1 MDTPQAKTNIIL
13 LTDCLADLT
22 GGAERQIYELA
33 KGLDKDKFNVT
44 VASLECVGQAPRQL
58 VEGIGCRLET
68 FRVVRVYGLSGF
80 IQGLKFFRFL
90 KTARVDIVQTYHF
103 SSDIWGVFWAHLA
116 GVPVIISNRRDMGFW
131 RKNHH
136 APAYRFINRW
146 VKKIVTVTESVK
158 KMVIETE
165 GVAPSKVEVICN
177 GVDVSVGRQPSDVR
191 SLKEELG
198 IKENELVVIHVAN
211 LKPVKGHRFLLRAF
225 AEIIRQVPHVKLLLI
240 GKDELNGSL
249 HRLASQLDIANNVLF
264 LGTRQDVPDLLSAA
278 DICVLPSLSE
288 GMSNAIL
295 EYMAAGKP
303 VVATNVGGNPELIKN
318 GFNGFLVA
326 VENVEEL
333 KNALLALIKDA
344 GKRQAMGANGFTRVK
359 QEFSMEKMVRKYEE
373 LFNPGSLS

>member
-22 GGAERQIYELA
+22 GVAERQIYELA
-33 KGLDKDKFNVT
+33 KALDKNKFNVT
-44 VASLECVGQAPRQL
+44 IASLECVGQAPRHL
-58 VEGIGCRLET
+58 IEGIGCRLET

-90 KTARVDIVQTYHF
+90 KTTRVGIVQTYHF
-103 SSDIWGVFWAHLA
+103 SSDIWGAFWAHLA

-131 RKNHH
+131 RKSHH
-136 APAYRFINRW
+136 VSAYRLINRW

-165 GVAPSKVEVICN
+165 GVAPSKVEVIYN
-177 GVDVSVGRQPSDVR
+177 GVDVSVRRQPSGVR

-211 LKPVKGHRFLLRAF
+211 LKLVKGHHFLLHAF
-225 AEIIRQVPHVKLLLI
+225 AEIIRQTPHVKLLLI

-249 HRLASQLDIANNVLF
+249 HRLAARLDIADNVLF